1 MELNLEVPQGHF
13 FIHSVTAA
21 GIRIKDNFYL
31 QPLILSTRQL
41 IPDWSVTAFG
51 DIKDENLQAIFD
63 LQPEVVLIGCGKTQ
77 VFLPPVTQGLFLRR
91 GIGIEV
97 MTTGAACRTFNLL
110 AAEGRDVVA
119 ALLPE

>member
-1 MELNLEVPQGHF
+1 MEINLEVPQGHL
-13 FIHSVTAA
+13 FIHSVTAE
-21 GIRIKDNFYL
+21 GIRIKDTFYL

-41 IPDWSVTAFG
+41 ISDWSVTSFR
-51 DIKDENLQAIFD
+51 DIKDETLQVIFN
-63 LQPEVVLIGCGKTQ
+63 LQPEVVLIGCGQTQ
-77 VFLPPVTQGLFLRR
+77 VFLPPATQGLFLSR
-91 GIGIEV
+91 GIGLEV